1 MKVFT
6 VRAPL
11 TGESLK
17 VRRWFQGE
25 QAPEGNSVFSG
36 HFHKK
41 KKKKTGLMLSALFY
55 QDGLGMQMMSV
66 SSSLQSSLRREEND
80 TSLASV
86 RQYII

>member
-11 TGESLK
+11 IGESLK

-25 QAPEGNSVFSG
+25 QAPKGDSVSSG
-36 HFHKK
+36 YFH
-41 KKKKTGLMLSALFY
+41 KKTGLMLYALFY
-55 QDGLGMQMMSV
+55 QDGLGMQMMFV
-66 SSSLQSSLRREEND
+66 SSSLQSSLRREKHD

>member
-6 VRAPL
+6 VRTPL

-25 QAPEGNSVFSG
+25 QAPESNSVSSGHG

-41 KKKKTGLMLSALFY
+41 IGLMLYALFY
-55 QDGLGMQMMSV
+55 QDGLGIQMMFV
-66 SSSLQSSLRREEND
+66 ISSLQSSLRRENM
-80 TSLASV
+80 TPHLLV
-86 RQYII
+86 